1 MHIRIA
7 ELKDLDRLTQIE
19 SLCFPI
25 EEAADCNKIKSRI
38 EAFPN
43 HFFVL
48 LSKDEQIAGFIN
60 GLVYASPVLI
70 DEMFDN
76 ANLHDENGSYQMILS
91 LAVAPEFQGKGYGTA
106 LLHHLLKSS
115 KEQHRK
121 GVTLTCKKE
130 LIPFYEKAGFL
141 NQGRSASVHGGFEWY
156 EMRVIF

>member
-1 MHIRIA
+1 MNIRIA
-7 ELKDLDRLTQIE
+7 ELQDLDRLTQIE
-19 SLCFPI
+19 SLCFPV
-25 EEAADCNKIKSRI
+25 EEAADFHKIKSRI

-48 LSKDEQIAGFIN
+48 ISDENKIAGFIN
-60 GLVYASPVLI
+60 GLVYNSPVLI

-91 LAVAPEFQGKGYGTA
+91 LAVAPEFQGRGYGKA
-106 LLHHLLKSS
+106 LLQHLLESS

-130 LIPFYEKAGFL
+130 LIPFYEKAGFS
-141 NQGRSASVHGGFEWY
+141 NQGRSDSVHGGFEWY